1 MALVVGCGVALLS
14 GCGVALLPARP
25 VDLRARGEGVVE
37 YPGKVACPSGRR
49 CSTRNAVWCHS
60 HPGFKSQRY
69 RHCRPAPLGPGGFVM
84 PERVCP
90 RVSAA
95 CCCLWLRWCSGRRRP
110 RPLCVPVGGGPPA
123 SRPRREPP
131 MLRVGACGA
140 AGVLGAVGPGRPRD
154 RHTRASLGVVDLE
167 ARPCPPDP
175 PAPSTPAAPTL
186 LMCGSVRRLEARP
199 GLASRSTLYPQF
211 RMQFPN
217 ACSLRL
223 CEKPGI
229 STITFQSMK
238 YARGNCMRNLSGAG
252 PAAAFGCW
260 GRTLRPFRRS
270 SSQRRWGFCSIRSWL
285 SACRRRVAPL
295 MTPFPP
301 FGGSVSVAGGGVAP
315 KVQTASAKNAQNGR
329 LWVRWSAFW
338 AQQCLAGGACSQ
350 VKPLFRA

>member
-1 MALVVGCGVALLS
+1 MKSFSSRQTS
-14 GCGVALLPARP
+14 GR
-25 VDLRARGEGVVE
+25 GVVRQD
-37 YPGKVACPSGRR
+37 GLRLCACQDGRR
-49 CSTRNAVWCHS
+49 LC
-60 HPGFKSQRY
+60 
-69 RHCRPAPLGPGGFVM
+69 AP
-84 PERVCP
+84 
-90 RVSAA
+90 
-95 CCCLWLRWCSGRRRP
+95 
-110 RPLCVPVGGGPPA
+110 
-123 SRPRREPP
+123 
-131 MLRVGACGA
+131 GA
-140 AGVLGAVGPGRPRD
+140 AARPRD

-186 LMCGSVRRLEARP
+186 LRCGLVRRLEARP